1 MGLVGND
8 IIDWSIAKTQHQ
20 KLRPR
25 CLEKL
30 FHLDEIDIIH
40 NSDDPLQ
47 SFWVLWSIK
56 ESAYK
61 AWQRVMQ
68 TNPVF
73 NPKAFQI
80 MTFKG
85 HESCAS
91 SEVRLNDFLVNTN
104 TEITNNYIYSYC
116 NSTAISNEIYSNT
129 SKDSIYN
136 NFLKKNWVLKK
147 QHFNIPELVHVKT
160 RQKIPV
166 SITQDGRFIAISYR
180 F

>member
-8 IIDWSIAKTQHQ
+8 IIDWALAKTQHQ

-30 FHLDEIDIIH
+30 FHLNAIEIIH
-40 NSDDPLQ
+40 NSDNPLQ

-61 AWQRVMQ
+61 AWQRAMH
-68 TNPVF
+68 TTPIF

-80 MTFKG
+80 ITFQQN
-85 HESCAS
+85 ETCITSR
-91 SEVRLNDFLVNTN
+91 VRLNDFLVNIN

-116 NSTAISNEIYSNT
+116 NSTTISNEIYTNRR
-129 SKDSIYN
+129 KEYIYLN
-136 NFLKKNWVLKK
+136 LLKENWFLKKQN
-147 QHFNIPELVHVKT
+147 FNIPE
-160 RQKIPV
+160 
-166 SITQDGRFIAISYR
+166 
-180 F
+180 